1 MCSRLCVIV
10 IILITRILLLCKS
23 STKLRVREKEKKD
36 PFLRDLANV
45 TLRRRP
51 PRLCRCL
58 PSISAHKCVYSITRG
73 AAIIY
78 DRQAYFFLLLCS
90 RPIVVFADS
99 RSVFASPSHSFFFFF
114 SIPFL
119 FFLILVVYSR
129 ESSSAPLPRALTRF
143 VLAPYDDREILGEV
157 ETRCAQ
163 QRQQVY
169 HSRY

>member
-58 PSISAHKCVYSITRG
+58 PSISARKCVYSIPRG

-78 DRQAYFFLLLCS
+78 DRQAYFFS
-90 RPIVVFADS
+90 FIVLSSDCRVRRFTVRLRFTVS
-99 RSVFASPSHSFFFFF
+99 LFFFL
-114 SIPFL
+114 IPFL

-129 ESSSAPLPRALTRF
+129 ENSSAPL
-143 VLAPYDDREILGEV
+143 
-157 ETRCAQ
+157 
-163 QRQQVY
+163 
-169 HSRY
+169 SRSH